1 MSDQTKK
8 LDAGKAPL
16 WLVPWEA
23 LEPMIPL
30 PARAA
35 ARQLHDWVWRR
46 GPAPKLD
53 PQIVFE
59 AAPVLAFGAKKYS
72 PGGWERGVEFT
83 RVASAGLRHALAY
96 GTLDGE
102 SGLPHAG
109 HLACNLLFAATFE
122 ARGERYASQDD
133 RPKAPSAEPAK

>member
-1 MSDQTKK
+1 MDQTKK

-23 LEPMIPL
+23 LEPMIPE
-30 PARAA
+30 PARPQAKA
-35 ARQLHDWVWRR
+35 LHDWAWRR
-46 GPAPKLD
+46 AGAPKLD
-53 PQIVFE
+53 PQVIFE

-83 RVASAGLRHALAY
+83 RVASAGLRHALAF

-109 HLACNLLFAATFE
+109 HLACNVLFASIFE
-122 ARGERYASQDD
+122 TRGERYASQDD
-133 RPKAPSAEPAK
+133 RPKAATP